1 MSIIASLKKNTP
13 KYFNCSKRTKANL
26 VSGFALVEMIVYISI
41 MVIIMIALINIII
54 SITKSNRFSSIEN
67 NIKNSAIS
75 GLEEITREIRNAKS
89 IDYNQSV
96 FSSSNGKLFLNTLD
110 QNGSIKTIKFYLEN
124 QTLKEDVGGVATST
138 GGSLTQKDVK
148 VLSMTFKPIDTLKSK
163 AVKIE
168 LVLSSSNN
176 DFVRNENF
184 YSTVVLR
191 GSY

>member
-1 MSIIASLKKNTP
+1 MSIIANLNKNTP

-26 VSGFALVEMIVYISI
+26 VSGFALVEMIIYITI
-41 MVIIMIALINIII
+41 MVIIMLAVVNIII
-54 SITKSNRFSSIEN
+54 SITKSNKFSSIEN

-96 FSSSNGKLFLNTLD
+96 FNSSDGILFLNTLD
-110 QNGSIKTIKFYLEN
+110 QNGNIKTIKFYLAG
-124 QTLKEDVGGVATST
+124 QILKEDVGGVSTST
-138 GGSLTQKDVK
+138 GGVLTQKDVK
-148 VLSMTFKPIDTLKSK
+148 VLSMIFKRIDTLKSK

-168 LVLSSSNN
+168 LVLSGSNN
-176 DFVRNENF
+176 GLIRNENF
-184 YSTVVLR
+184 YSTIVLR

>member
-1 MSIIASLKKNTP
+1 MSIIANLNKNTP

-26 VSGFALVEMIVYISI
+26 VSGFALVEMIIYIPI
-41 MVIIMIALINIII
+41 MVIIMLAVVNIII
-54 SITKSNRFSSIEN
+54 SITKSNKFSSIEN

-96 FSSSNGKLFLNTLD
+96 FNSSDGILFLNTLD
-110 QNGSIKTIKFYLEN
+110 QNGNIKTIKFYLAG
-124 QTLKEDVGGVATST
+124 QILKEDVGGVSTST
-138 GGSLTQKDVK
+138 GGVLTQKDVK
-148 VLSMTFKPIDTLKSK
+148 VLSMIFKRIDTLKSK

-168 LVLSSSNN
+168 LVLSGSNN
-176 DFVRNENF
+176 GLIRNENF
-184 YSTVVLR
+184 YSTIVLR

>member
-1 MSIIASLKKNTP
+1 MSIIANLKKNTP

-26 VSGFALVEMIVYISI
+26 VSGFALVEMIIYISI
-41 MVIIMIALINIII
+41 MVIILLAVVNIII
-54 SITKSNRFSSIEN
+54 SITKSNKFSSIEN

-96 FSSSNGKLFLNTLD
+96 FNSSDGILFLNTLD
-110 QNGSIKTIKFYLEN
+110 QNGNIKTIKFYLAG
-124 QTLKEDVGGVATST
+124 QILKEDIGGVSTST
-138 GGSLTQKDVK
+138 GGVLTQKDVK
-148 VLSMTFKPIDTLKSK
+148 VLSMIFKPIDTLKSK

-168 LVLSSSNN
+168 LVLSGSNN
-176 DFVRNENF
+176 GLIRNENF
-184 YSTVVLR
+184 YSTIVLR

>member
-1 MSIIASLKKNTP
+1 MSIISNLKKNTP
-13 KYFNCSKRTKANL
+13 KYFNCSKRTKVNL

-96 FSSSNGKLFLNTLD
+96 FSASDGKLFLNTLD

-124 QTLKEDVGGVATST
+124 QTLKEDIGGMSTST
-138 GGSLTQKDVK
+138 GGFLTQKDVK
-148 VLSMTFKPIDTLKSK
+148 VLSMIFKPIDTLKSK

-176 DFVRNENF
+176 DFIRNENF
-184 YSTVVLR
+184 YSTIVLR